1 MFKLLIIFIL
11 DIVRIRT
18 VILASTAMT
27 TSWEGT
33 SRMRMGLVR
42 ILGSGVMSFHVML
55 V

>member
-33 SRMRMGLVR
+33 SRMGLVR